1 MKKMNY
7 RSCPECG
14 ARADAGAERCDL
26 CGAPL
31 EALGGADAPDEGV
44 AAGAQTAA
52 SIGDAWNAS
61 GAGEVAN
68 DALYCNA
75 CGAEN
80 PPGSNFCSR
89 CGVRLR
95 SAASGAA
102 ADAAPGAAPAAAGA
116 SGASGAVPVRAAEL
130 PRPAGG
136 GAHPD
141 DSQRSVTVPPP
152 QPSTPAEA
160 AAGSESRG
168 LTRHVVAVVGLSV
181 LLVVALYMITVI
193 SKQPGTRDSEAIA
206 SAPVEA
212 RAASVIQE
220 HEAIPVSETYRSRVD
235 SLRSVIESVE
245 RTESI
250 GARRQL
256 VDFLIGIGRVDRAA
270 IEQQRVARI
279 TDEAAD
285 WKMAGNLLFD
295 WMEMSESDA
304 KSDVALLTID
314 AYKELLERQPDDL
327 DARADLGWAYQYDPR
342 NPMEAIRQTNLVL
355 EESPDHLGANY
366 NRGVFLL
373 RINRLDDAIEQ
384 FERVKSIAGADSPY
398 YRQAEM
404 WIDTIEESR
413 GAGES

>member
-1 MKKMNY
+1 MKRMTY

-14 ARADAGAERCDL
+14 ARVDEGAGRCDL
-26 CGAPL
+26 CGAAL
-31 EALGGADAPDEGV
+31 EVFSGGAAPNDWDA
-44 AAGAQTAA
+44 AA
-52 SIGDAWNAS
+52 SLEKNAADES
-61 GAGEVAN
+61 AAREGLD
-68 DALYCNA
+68 DALYCND
-75 CGAEN
+75 CGAAN

-95 SAASGAA
+95 SAAGS
-102 ADAAPGAAPAAAGA
+102 ADAHAAVRAPVLPPSKNAGAHENATSRPVTRPPSAPAAAEATDGTA
-116 SGASGAVPVRAAEL
+116 SS
-130 PRPAGG
+130 
-136 GAHPD
+136 
-141 DSQRSVTVPPP
+141 
-152 QPSTPAEA
+152 
-160 AAGSESRG
+160 G
-168 LTRHVVAVVGLSV
+168 LTRHVVAVVGLSI

-193 SKQPGTRDSEAIA
+193 SKQPGMRDTEAVA

-220 HEAIPVSETYRSRVD
+220 HESIPVSETYRARVD
-235 SLRSVIESVE
+235 SLRGVIESAE
-245 RTESI
+245 TAESV
-250 GARRQL
+250 GTRRQL
-256 VDFLIGIGRVDRAA
+256 VEFLIGIGRVDRAA

-279 TDEAAD
+279 TEEAAD
-285 WKMAGNLLFD
+285 WRMAGDLLFD

-304 KSDVALLTID
+304 KSQVALLTID
-314 AYKELLERQPDDL
+314 AYKKLLEQRPDDL

-373 RINRLDDAIEQ
+373 RINRLDDAVEQ
-384 FERVKSIAGADSPY
+384 FERVKTIAGADSPY

-413 GAGES
+413 RAGES